1 MLVEKP
7 NAVQGCSCALTPG
20 VEGRAVAALL
30 VDRII
35 EWIVALTLPAGRSTR
50 GAAPLTRN
58 GSPRSLLLVK
68 TRLKFS

>member
-1 MLVEKP
+1 VLVEKP

-35 EWIVALTLPAGRSTR
+35 EWIVALTFASRAVHSGSSSSDKKWFS
-50 GAAPLTRN
+50 PLA
-58 GSPRSLLLVK
+58 SVSEEK
-68 TRLKFS
+68 A

>member
-7 NAVQGCSCALTPG
+7 NAVQVCSCALTTG

-35 EWIVALTLPAGRSTR
+35 E
-50 GAAPLTRN
+50 
-58 GSPRSLLLVK
+58 
-68 TRLKFS
+68 